1 MVRTPVPPPD
11 NIENITVTGQEVEV
25 AYPTGERT
33 VTVRVNFTWTEPNVP
48 YGSLK
53 NYDVWFD
60 RDLLLP
66 GDNRI
71 LPREPIPVNFMS
83 FQFSYL
89 HYLCVCVC
97 VYVCMCC
104 ACMWGVGRGT
114 HTCNL
119 WYILTCRHLPGI
131 PQHFT
136 HLLPMT

>member
-1 MVRTPVPPPD
+1 MVHTPVPPPD
-11 NIENITVTGQEVEV
+11 NIENITVTWQNVTV

-83 FQFSYL
+83 FPILLSTL
-89 HYLCVCVC
+89 PVCVCVC
-97 VYVCMCC
+97 AVH
-104 ACMWGVGRGT
+104 ACGGWVEART
-114 HTCNL
+114 HV
-119 WYILTCRHLPGI
+119 IFGI
-131 PQHFT
+131 FSHAGICQGF
-136 HLLPMT
+136 LSISLIYYQ

>member
-33 VTVRVNFTWTEPNVP
+33 VTVRVNFTWTEPNIP

-60 RDLLLP
+60 RNFLLP

-71 LPREPIPVNFMS
+71 LPREPIPVNFRLVHT
-83 FQFSYL
+83 FQFFYL
-89 HYLCVCVC
+89 HNLCVCVC
-97 VYVCMCC
+97 VCAVHAYV
-104 ACMWGVGRGT
+104 
-114 HTCNL
+114 CNL

-131 PQHFT
+131 PPHFT
-136 HLLPMT
+136 RLLLMT

>member
-1 MVRTPVPPPD
+1 MVHTPVPPPD

-33 VTVRVNFTWTEPNVP
+33 VTVRVNFTWTEPKVP

-60 RDLLLP
+60 RDPLLP

-97 VYVCMCC
+97 VCVCVC
-104 ACMWGVGRGT
+104 AVHACGGWVEART
-114 HTCNL
+114 HVNF
-119 WYILTCRHLPGI
+119 GI
-131 PQHFT
+131 FSHAGICQGF
-136 HLLPMT
+136 LSISLIYYQ

>member
-33 VTVRVNFTWTEPNVP
+33 VTVRVNFTWTEPKVP

-53 NYDVWFD
+53 NYDIWFD
-60 RDLLLP
+60 RDPLLP
-66 GDNRI
+66 GDKRT

-97 VYVCMCC
+97 VC
-104 ACMWGVGRGT
+104 AVHACGGWVEAHT
-114 HTCNL
+114 HV
-119 WYILTCRHLPGI
+119 IFGI
-131 PQHFT
+131 FSHAGICQGF
-136 HLLPMT
+136 LSISLIYYQ